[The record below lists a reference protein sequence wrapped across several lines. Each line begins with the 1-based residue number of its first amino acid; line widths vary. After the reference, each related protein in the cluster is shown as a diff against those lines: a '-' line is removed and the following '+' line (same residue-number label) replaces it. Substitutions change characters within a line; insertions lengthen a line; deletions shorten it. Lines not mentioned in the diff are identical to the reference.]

1 MDDALKNALEL
12 HEASAE
18 TFAASAAAV
27 PPERWQ
33 VPLNDGKWSP
43 AEVAVHLIAAYDVL
57 LRELRGGAGMEIRT
71 SAWQRFIL
79 RFTIVPRVKK
89 GLFPR
94 GARAPRETRPAG
106 PLPRQVEGVA
116 LFRERARELVDA
128 ALSAPPGQRL
138 THAYFGVSSLAEG
151 IVVCAR
157 HIEHH
162 RRQLP

>member
-1 MDDALKNALEL
+1 MNDALKKALEL
-12 HEASAE
+12 HAANAEA
-18 TFAASAAAV
+18 FAASAAAV

-43 AEVAVHLIAAYDVL
+43 AEVAAHLIAAYDVL

-79 RFTIVPRVKK
+79 RFTIVPRVRK
-89 GLFPR
+89 GFFPP
-94 GARAPRETRPAG
+94 GARAPRETRPSG
-106 PLPRQVEGVA
+106 PLPPRGEGVA
-116 LFRERARELVDA
+116 LFRVRARELDDA
-128 ALSAPPGQRL
+128 ARSAPPGQRL